1 MSFNM
6 INKRAYRSTWCTRRF
21 FFPFSLSFNQNCN
34 PNGSSSP
41 KPTNQFL
48 HCIRQVG
55 GHEEEAH
62 PFGPISL
69 LGNFQLPMEDQI
81 TIPTHHIDWNS
92 SYAANVGLLPFR
104 GSSPCLLIIL
114 QCFQIIVV
122 YRFFSFVTCLSFR
135 VVIVSNSKSFLRY
148 IYLFGVYFSLE
159 FTSPIISNY
168 NCCTILTYEFS
179 T

>member
-69 LGNFQLPMEDQI
+69 LGNFQLSMEDQI

-122 YRFFSFVTCLSFR
+122 YRFFSFVTCLSFSCCYCFQFQ
-135 VVIVSNSKSFLRY
+135 VIFT
-148 IYLFGVYFSLE
+148 IYLSFWSLFQFRVYITNNFKL
-159 FTSPIISNY
+159 
-168 NCCTILTYEFS
+168 
-179 T
+179 